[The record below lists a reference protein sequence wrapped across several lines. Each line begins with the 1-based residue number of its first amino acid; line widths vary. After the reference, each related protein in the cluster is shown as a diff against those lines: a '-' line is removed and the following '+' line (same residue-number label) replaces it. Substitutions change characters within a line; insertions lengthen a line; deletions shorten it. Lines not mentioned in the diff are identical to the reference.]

1 MMQSKRFRALA
12 MVGALTLA
20 VCTGTTAM
28 AEEAAPMGNSPEIQK
43 IFQMSEGMDVP
54 SVSFKFTLEKV
65 TADAPTAQVSPE
77 PLVCFVT
84 VSDASCLRYVF
95 RKLKAGVLF
104 SPSLATVLAI

>member
-43 IFQMSEGMDVP
+43 IPDVRRNGC
-54 SVSFKFTLEKV
+54 
-65 TADAPTAQVSPE
+65 AI
-77 PLVCFVT
+77 CF
-84 VSDASCLRYVF
+84 F
-95 RKLKAGVLF
+95 
-104 SPSLATVLAI
+104 

>member
-12 MVGALTLA
+12 MVGALTMA

-28 AEEAAPMGNSPEIQK
+28 AEEAAPMGNSPEIRK

-65 TADAPTAQVSPE
+65 TADAPTAQVSPME
-77 PLVCFVT
+77 ACM
-84 VSDASCLRYVF
+84 A
-95 RKLKAGVLF
+95 AGMNEH
-104 SPSLATVLAI
+104 LAKPIRIEEVVQVLAKYL

>member
-12 MVGALTLA
+12 MVGALTMA

-65 TADAPTAQVSPE
+65 TADAPTAQVSPINYNIK
-77 PLVCFVT
+77 V
-84 VSDASCLRYVF
+84 
-95 RKLKAGVLF
+95 
-104 SPSLATVLAI
+104 I